1 MNVVDY
7 LLPNNP
13 PNHPAIITEQGEHSY
28 QEVIRATDGIAASL
42 MAIGI
47 KKDDRVGILANNNLF
62 WVACYL
68 GAMKLGA
75 IAVPFAPQR
84 DAAVFEGQV
93 ALTTPSVFCVE
104 NRSLGRIKDWLDPDL
119 PLITEAPN
127 PRLSAEGRN
136 ITPFTPG
143 DPVPSTPVDDRT
155 QVALLNF
162 TSGSTGSPRAVM
174 VSHRNIIANTD
185 SIIEYLALDENE
197 RIMVILPFYYCFG
210 ASLLHTHLRARGTV
224 VLNNRFAFPQYV
236 LDHMVKAKCTGI
248 AGVPRTYQILLRNS
262 EFPRM
267 AFPSLRKIQ
276 QAGGKLQ
283 NVYIQEL
290 REAHPHADYYLMY
303 GQTEATARL
312 SYLSPELLDS
322 KLGSIGKG
330 MPGVTLEV
338 LDEDGNPVPPG
349 VTGEIVA
356 TGDNVT
362 MGYWQDSEAT
372 AIKIR
377 DGKLHTTDLAQID
390 EDGFI
395 FVVDRAGDFLKPGG
409 HRVASK
415 LIENY
420 VCALPEVV
428 SAVAV
433 GVPDD
438 IMGEAV
444 RVFIMLGNGAN
455 IADEAIM
462 LHCKR
467 VMETYMVPRE
477 IIVLD
482 KIPENSSGK
491 VNRPLLKK
499 GDLDTLKPRSIITST

>member
-13 PNHPAIITEQGEHSY
+13 PDNPAIITEKGEHSY

-42 MAIGI
+42 QALGI

-68 GAMKLGA
+68 GTMKLGA
-75 IAVPFAPQR
+75 IAVPFAPSR
-84 DAAVFEGQV
+84 DANVFKGQI
-93 ALTTPSVFCVE
+93 ALTTPKVFCLE
-104 NRSLGRIKDWLDPDL
+104 NRYLGRIKDWLDPEM

-127 PRLSAEGRN
+127 PRMSAEGRQ
-136 ITPFTPG
+136 IVPFAPA

-162 TSGSTGSPRAVM
+162 TSGSTGNPRAVM

-185 SIIEYLALDENE
+185 SIVEYLALDENE
-197 RIMVILPFYYCFG
+197 RIMVILPLYYCFG
-210 ASLLHTHLRARGTV
+210 ASLLHTHLRARGAV

-236 LDHMVKAKCTGI
+236 LDHMIEAKCTGI

-262 EFPRM
+262 EFPNM
-267 AFPSLRKIQ
+267 KFPHLRKIQ

-290 REAHPHADYYLMY
+290 RKAHPYSDYYLMY

-312 SYLSPELLDS
+312 SYLPPELLDT

-330 MPGVTLEV
+330 IPGVTLEV

-356 TGDNVT
+356 TGDNT
-362 MGYWQDSEAT
+362 CLGYWQDPEAT
-372 AIKIR
+372 AKKIR
-377 DGKLHTTDLAQID
+377 DGKLYTTDLAQVD
-390 EDGFI
+390 EEGFI

-420 VCALPEVV
+420 LCELPEVV

-444 RVFIMLGNGAN
+444 RVFVALGHDAE
-455 IADEAIM
+455 IADENIM
-462 LHCKR
+462 LHCKQ

-477 IIVLD
+477 IVVLD

-491 VNRPLLKK
+491 VNRPMLKK
-499 GDLDTLKPRSIITST
+499 GDLDALKPRSIITSA